1 MADEAHLLHIFRM
14 HEVLVL
20 RSIKAKYSGA
30 VQAGFHVSINEM
42 NNPIWGYCHDSKVTL
57 SDTSSI

>member
-20 RSIKAKYSGA
+20 RSIKAKYIGA
-30 VQAGFHVSINEM
+30 VQAGLHV
-42 NNPIWGYCHDSKVTL
+42 Y
-57 SDTSSI
+57 